1 MGTVYDRV
9 SDTEFRETVEV
20 TDTKVRVHSIGQ
32 LLDDRRAL
40 SQQVARQTEELNGAI
55 AMANA
60 ELSKI
65 DVLLA
70 QATELGVKEET
81 VLEPELI
88 ATEMK

>member
-1 MGTVYDRV
+1 MAIYEKL
-9 SDTEFRETVEV
+9 SDTEFRETTEV
-20 TDTKVRVHSIGQ
+20 TDTKVIVHSIGQ

-55 AMANA
+55 VMANA

-88 ATEMK
+88 ATE

>member
-9 SDTEFRETVEV
+9 SDTEFRETVEA

-40 SQQVARQTEELNGAI
+40 SQQVARQTKELNDAI

-88 ATEMK
+88 ATE